1 MVENSL
7 EVPSKVKHWVTICPS
22 NPFLRFIQASM
33 KKKKIPK
40 EVHMN
45 VHNSLISSSP
55 NVEMNKM
62 AEQ

>member
-22 NPFLRFIQASM
+22 NPFLRFIPASM
-33 KKKKIPK
+33 KKKIPK

-45 VHNSLISSSP
+45 VHNSLIFSSP
-55 NVEMNKM
+55 KVEMNKM

>member
-1 MVENSL
+1 M

-22 NPFLRFIQASM
+22 NPFLRYIPASM
-33 KKKKIPK
+33 KKKYIYIPK
-40 EVHMN
+40 DMHMN

-55 NVEMNKM
+55 KVEMNKM